1 MTFTEA
7 AAKVLRLVGKPLHYK
22 EITDVAIEKNFLSH
36 VGKSP
41 EVTMGARLAALVK
54 KGEKDNPLVRIKP
67 GVFALRDWDQATID
81 KGLADRT
88 PAINMIG
95 EGAESAEGSLENG
108 HAAPK
113 GSSGSSVSLVPD
125 DLPGPD
131 EEEMK
136 RAKFAAGGQ
145 QLFSTEAD
153 DEEPILGGP
162 DEAAPSEEG
171 DDDGRRRRRNR
182 RRRRG
187 EDDRSGLPSYTV
199 SDAPVDV
206 LLAAGAEGQASG
218 AGESIRADAG
228 EHAPDPTRERGG
240 NARRGRDDSRRG
252 RDDSRRDEPR
262 RDEPRR
268 DEPRRDDS
276 RRDEARRDEARR
288 DEPRRDE
295 SVPPGEEAAGV
306 ALCDVLEQL
315 LQSRGRGM
323 VAARSLAEAAVRKGR
338 IAEGPSA
345 EAVITVAIRADNS
358 RRQREGQR
366 PRFLLSAGRVGV
378 SEAQDGELGRME
390 RDLYALA
397 SRYREASRRVLL
409 RQLGAMPP
417 RALAE
422 LVQLALEHA
431 QVRGLRPVRRLG
443 APPTELH
450 LAGRLLSETG
460 EVSVA
465 VVVRRDGREVGRERV
480 SELRGTLHHYGP
492 AQVGMIVT
500 LGQVLSGAREEAAAP
515 GAAAIHLLDGL
526 GLARLLEQADVGV
539 QRLKLEVSA
548 PDYDFFE
555 SLRGN

>member
-95 EGAESAEGSLENG
+95 EGAEAGDNSLENG
-108 HAAPK
+108 HAAAK
-113 GSSGSSVSLVPD
+113 GSSGSSASLVPD

-228 EHAPDPTRERGG
+228 EHSPDPTRERGG

-252 RDDSRRDEPR
+252 RD
-262 RDEPRR
+262 
-268 DEPRRDDS
+268 EPRRDDS
-276 RRDEARRDEARR
+276 RRDDSRR

-295 SVPPGEEAAGV
+295 SVPPGEEAVGV

-323 VAARSLAEAAVRKGR
+323 VATRSLAEAAVRKGR

-345 EAVITVAIRADNS
+345 EAVVTVAIRADNC

-366 PRFLLSAGRVGV
+366 PRFLLNAGRVGV

-390 RDLYALA
+390 RDLFALA
-397 SRYREASRRVLL
+397 SRYREVSRRVLL

-431 QVRGLRPVRRLG
+431 QVRGLKPVRRLG
-443 APPTELH
+443 APPAELH

-460 EVSVA
+460 DVSVA

-500 LGQVLSGAREEAAAP
+500 LGQILSGAREEAAAP
-515 GAAAIHLLDGL
+515 GAAAIHLLDGV

>member
-95 EGAESAEGSLENG
+95 EGAEAGNSLENG
-108 HAAPK
+108 HSAAN
-113 GSSGSSVSLVPD
+113 GSSGSSASLVPD

-131 EEEMK
+131 EEEVK

-171 DDDGRRRRRNR
+171 DDDGRRRRRSR

-206 LLAAGAEGQASG
+206 LLAGGAEGQAPG
-218 AGESIRADAG
+218 AGESVRTDAG
-228 EHAPDPTRERGG
+228 DQPREPMRERGG
-240 NARRGRDDSRRG
+240 DGRRGRDDSRRG
-252 RDDSRRDEPR
+252 RDEARRDEPR

-268 DEPRRDDS
+268 DEPRRDEPRRDEP
-276 RRDEARRDEARR
+276 RRDEARRDET
-288 DEPRRDE
+288 
-295 SVPPGEEAAGV
+295 VPPGEEAVGV

-323 VAARSLAEAAVRKGR
+323 VATRSLAEAAVRKGR

-345 EAVITVAIRADNS
+345 EAVVTVAIRADNS

-366 PRFLLSAGRVGV
+366 PRFLLNAGRVGV

-390 RDLYALA
+390 RDLFALA
-397 SRYREASRRVLL
+397 SRYRDVSRRVLL

-431 QVRGLRPVRRLG
+431 QVRGLKPVRRLG

-480 SELRGTLHHYGP
+480 SELRGTLHHYGA

-500 LGQVLSGAREEAAAP
+500 LGQILSGAREEAAAP
-515 GAAAIHLLDGL
+515 GAAAIHLLDGF